1 MKFKKLKYMTV
12 MNTHNNKLQFR
23 PGRVGRVGRV
33 QTVTRIAPHPGS
45 GKDSTPSV
53 GVYYVPD
60 PHKLEW
66 YPIRAHQTHM
76 HITQPL
82 SSQSQSRTVSNHHI
96 ISSRNFLST

>member
-1 MKFKKLKYMTV
+1 MKFNKLNKFNYMTL

-23 PGRVGRVGRV
+23 PGRVGRV
-33 QTVTRIAPHPGS
+33 QTVTRIAPHLGS

-53 GVYYVPD
+53 GMYYVPD

-82 SSQSQSRTVSNHHI
+82 SSQSQSRAVSNHHI